1 MEFLAKLETLL
12 QERKRD
18 LPEESYTAA
27 LFRGGTDR
35 IAKKIGEEAAEV
47 IVAAKNKD
55 PVELRHETA
64 DLLFHVLLLL
74 VNEGVQLGDVVA
86 ELEKRH
92 RP

>member
-1 MEFLAKLETLL
+1 MEFLAQLEELL
-12 QERKRD
+12 KERKVQ
-18 LPEESYTAA
+18 LPEDSYTAA

-55 PVELRHETA
+55 AVELRHEAA
-64 DLLFHVLLLL
+64 DLLFHLQMLL
-74 VNEGVQLGDVVA
+74 VNEGVSLREVVS

-92 RP
+92 R

>member
-1 MEFLAKLETLL
+1 MEFLSKLEALL
-12 QERKRD
+12 EERKRD
-18 LPEESYTAA
+18 LPDQSYTAT

-55 PVELRHETA
+55 RVELVHEAA
-64 DLLFHVLLLL
+64 DLLFHVHMLL
-74 VNEGVQLGDVVA
+74 VNEGVSLREVVG

-92 RP
+92 R